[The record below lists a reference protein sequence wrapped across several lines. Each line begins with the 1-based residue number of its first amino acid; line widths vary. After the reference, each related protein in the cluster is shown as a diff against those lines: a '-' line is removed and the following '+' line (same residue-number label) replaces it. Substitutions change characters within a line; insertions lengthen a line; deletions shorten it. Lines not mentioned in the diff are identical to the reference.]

1 MTSFCTTTYG
11 KWILSGEHAVLRH
24 HPAIV
29 FPLGNYALTLKYTS
43 HDSPLRILGDNR
55 NYALIAKVWQL
66 AWQLLPTS
74 APGGTISLKSSI
86 PVGQGMGASAALCLA
101 IARTVCAMTNVT
113 SNTFALAKA
122 LEHNFH
128 HESSGLDIIGSGSKT
143 GNLFHHGI
151 ASAINLTWQPN
162 WLLTPTS
169 VPGSTTTAV
178 TKVQKMHLTHPQHAQ
193 AIDEQ
198 MARSVHECLEALKEA
213 SLTKLSTGMLLANE
227 CFAQWGL
234 ITPMMQTAIDNLY
247 ARGALAVKPTG
258 SGGGGFLLSLWP
270 QRPAT
275 ISQHE
280 IIITLPTCKTS
291 HLL

>member
-1 MTSFCTTTYG
+1 MTNFCTTTYG

-29 FPLGNYALTLKYTS
+29 FPLGNYALNFKYTS
-43 HDSPLRILGDNR
+43 HDSPLRILGDTSNH
-55 NYALIAKVWQL
+55 ALIAKVWQL
-66 AWQLLPTS
+66 AWQLLQTA
-74 APGGTISLKSSI
+74 APGGTISLNSSI

-101 IARTVCAMTNVT
+101 VARTVCAIANVT
-113 SNTFALAKA
+113 TNIFALAKA

-143 GNLFHHGI
+143 GNIFHNGT
-151 ASAINLTWQPN
+151 AAAINLTWQPN

-169 VPGSTTTAV
+169 LQGSTTKAV
-178 TKVQKMHLTHPQHAQ
+178 AKVQKMHQTHPQHAQ
-193 AIDEQ
+193 AIDRQ
-198 MARSVHECLEALKEA
+198 MARSVQECLEALEEI
-213 SLTKLSTGMLLANE
+213 SLTKLATGMRLANE

-234 ITPMMQTAIDNLY
+234 ITPLMQTAINNLY

-270 QRPAT
+270 QQPAA
-275 ISQHE
+275 ICAQE
-280 IIITLPTCKTS
+280 IIITLPACKTS